1 MQKFIKNFDWSV
13 KSFAK
18 IFGVLLLGT
27 VVISIVISLFSFS
40 IKTIFNSQD
49 NYNQYGFED
58 AYMESEPRLMMK
70 GKGGGMIPPNYQ
82 NQFSLGE
89 DAENFEIKEYT
100 ASVKTRKLSF
110 ACNKISQ
117 LKSNENIIFETSNE
131 GKKTCYYQFKVKKDQ
146 EKQVLQILK
155 DLHPESFD
163 TKIETIQKMIDD
175 YDSELDILEKKLL
188 SVEDTLDKAQIA
200 YDEITKLATKKQDIE
215 SLTKIIDSKLN
226 LIEKLSKERIN
237 IKERIDRFNKN
248 KSDQLQRLNFSYFN
262 INIYEDLIVDIKEI
276 KDSWKY
282 EVKQLVRN
290 LNQVAQDL
298 SVNLIN
304 FIIRF
309 IEAAIY
315 IFISIGLLKMI
326 WIIIKKIWKK

>member
-40 IKTIFNSQD
+40 IDTIFNSQKH
-49 NYNQYGFED
+49 YNQYGFED
-58 AYMESEPRLMMK
+58 SFIESEPRLLKSK
-70 GKGGGMIPPNYQ
+70 GFSLPPNYQ

-100 ASVKTRKLSF
+100 ASVKTGKLSF
-110 ACNKISQ
+110 ACNQISQ
-117 LKSNENIIFETSNE
+117 LKSNDNIIFETSNE
-131 GKKTCYYQFKVKKDQ
+131 GKKSCYYQFKVKKDQ

-155 DLHPESFD
+155 DLKPESFD
-163 TKIETIQKMIDD
+163 TKIETIKKMIDD

-188 SVEDTLDKAQIA
+188 SVEDTLNKAQVA
-200 YDEITKLATKKQDIE
+200 YDELTKLATKKQDIE

-226 LIEKLSKERIN
+226 LIEKLSKERIT
-237 IKERIDRFNKN
+237 IKENIDRFNKN

-262 INIYEDLIVDIKEI
+262 INIYEDLIVDIKEL
-276 KDSWKY
+276 KNSWKY
-282 EVKQLVRN
+282 ETKNLINN

-298 SVNLIN
+298 SINLIN

-309 IEAAIY
+309 IQVAIY
-315 IFISIGLLKMI
+315 IFISVGLLKLV
-326 WIIIKKIWKK
+326 WIVVKKIWKK